1 MNKNAVPLTPEQIN
15 AELVLLAD
23 AVDAFAAA
31 MKAELAGM
39 VQDENR
45 TGWNDPANAEDYYK
59 KLLAH
64 AAGVRM
70 AVGQEVDIANF
81 AMFLWYQ
88 RTVATLRGGR
98 S

>member
-1 MNKNAVPLTPEQIN
+1 MHEQMQPEQIGAEIAALN
-15 AELVLLAD
+15 AT
-23 AVDAFAAA
+23 VDAFAAA
-31 MKAELAGM
+31 MKEKLAGM

-45 TGWNDPANAEDYYK
+45 TGWNDPANANDYYT

-64 AAGVRM
+64 AAGVKL
-70 AVGQEVDIANF
+70 AAWQEVDIANF

-88 RTVATLRGGR
+88 RINGDR

>member
-1 MNKNAVPLTPEQIN
+1 MHEQLLTPDQIN
-15 AELVLLAD
+15 AELALLSD

-45 TGWNDPANAEDYYK
+45 TGWRDRANAQGYYT

-64 AAGVRM
+64 AAGVKL
-70 AVGQEVDIANF
+70 AAGQEVDIANF

-88 RTVATLRGGR
+88 RMVAKMSGGR